1 MVGGEGGEGEAIL
14 QYMQFNTTPNS
25 TMYTSPTAAIFSIY
39 LCCCYNIQMSGFFKT
54 CHYCILLLLLLLC
67 GGEREGG
74 GGNYLAYFLVQSFAV
89 LA

>member
-39 LCCCYNIQMSGFFKT
+39 LCCCYNIQMSGFF
-54 CHYCILLLLLLLC
+54 
-67 GGEREGG
+67 
-74 GGNYLAYFLVQSFAV
+74 
-89 LA
+89 